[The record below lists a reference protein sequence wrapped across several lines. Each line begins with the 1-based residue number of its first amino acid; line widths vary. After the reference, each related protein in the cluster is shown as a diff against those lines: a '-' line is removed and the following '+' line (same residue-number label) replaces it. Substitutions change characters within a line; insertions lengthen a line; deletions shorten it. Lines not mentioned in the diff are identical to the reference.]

1 MKVADIANKFYT
13 DLDSPAD
20 LSLVSL
26 SFWIRN
32 NLGTLNSRLLT
43 SWSVDIDTL
52 EVKDEN
58 NDEITDDAVS
68 VYFQMYLVFYY
79 DKKYRSN
86 LTTMNNNMLISVK
99 DNARSVTYTNRNEI
113 GKTILQAKKQAEEEL
128 DKLVKGYKMKLA
140 KPRQVIGDDTAL
152 VDELPSLN

>member
-1 MKVADIANKFYT
+1 MKVIDIANKFYT
-13 DLDSPAD
+13 DLDSPTD
-20 LSLVSL
+20 LSLVSV

-32 NLGTLNSRLLT
+32 NLGALNSRLLT

-52 EVKDEN
+52 EIKDEN
-58 NDEITDDAVS
+58 NDEITNDAVS

-86 LTTMNNNMLISVK
+86 LTTMSNNMLISVK

-113 GKTILQAKKQAEEEL
+113 GKTILQAKKQAEDEL
-128 DKLVKGYKMKLA
+128 DKLVKGYKNKLA
-140 KPRQVIGDDTAL
+140 VPRQVIGDDTAL
-152 VDELPSLN
+152 IDTLPSLN

>member
-13 DLDSPAD
+13 DLDSPTD

-32 NLGTLNSRLLT
+32 NLGALNSRLLT

-68 VYFQMYLVFYY
+68 VYFQMYLTHYY

-140 KPRQVIGDDTAL
+140 VPRQVIGDDSAL
-152 VDELPSLN
+152 VDTLPSLN

>member
-13 DLDSPAD
+13 DLDSPTD

-32 NLGTLNSRLLT
+32 NLGALNARILT

-52 EVKDEN
+52 EVKDQN
-58 NDEITDDAVS
+58 SDEITPDAVS
-68 VYFQMYLVFYY
+68 VYFQMYLVHYY

-86 LTTMNNNMLISVK
+86 LTTMNNNILILVQ
-99 DNARSVTYTNRNEI
+99 DNSRSVTYTNRN
-113 GKTILQAKKQAEEEL
+113 
-128 DKLVKGYKMKLA
+128 
-140 KPRQVIGDDTAL
+140 
-152 VDELPSLN
+152 

>member
-13 DLDSPAD
+13 DLDSPTD

-32 NLGTLNSRLLT
+32 NLGALNSRILT

-58 NDEITDDAVS
+58 NDEITPDAVS
-68 VYFQMYLVFYY
+68 VYFQMYLTYYY

-128 DKLVKGYKMKLA
+128 DKLVKGYRMKLA
-140 KPRQVIGDDTAL
+140 VPRQIIGDDTAL
-152 VDELPSLN
+152 VDTLSSLN

>member
-13 DLDSPAD
+13 DLDSPTD

-32 NLGTLNSRLLT
+32 NLGALNSRLLT

-58 NDEITDDAVS
+58 NDEINDDAVS

-113 GKTILQAKKQAEEEL
+113 GKTILQAKKQAEDEL
-128 DKLVKGYKMKLA
+128 DKLAKGYKMKLA
-140 KPRQVIGDDTAL
+140 VPRQVIGDDSAL
-152 VDELPSLN
+152 VDTLPSLN